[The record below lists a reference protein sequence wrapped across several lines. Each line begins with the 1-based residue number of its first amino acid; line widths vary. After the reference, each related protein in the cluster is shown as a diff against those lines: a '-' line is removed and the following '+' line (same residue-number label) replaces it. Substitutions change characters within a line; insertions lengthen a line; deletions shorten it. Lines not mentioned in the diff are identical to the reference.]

1 MEGGWGGVSKFIIKD
16 LSLGSQLVKTVRS
29 LLSLMLSQGMS
40 SSSGDRD
47 MAFTLSS
54 RLNTLQNK
62 GGEKMIRWLGR
73 WTEGRSPGFPS
84 PPPSHVSFQEQIQ
97 EHPLGPD
104 LGKVQR
110 MVQSVS
116 ECNELWD
123 FLKGSILVSLD
134 DIL

>member
-1 MEGGWGGVSKFIIKD
+1 
-16 LSLGSQLVKTVRS
+16 
-29 LLSLMLSQGMS
+29 
-40 SSSGDRD
+40 

-54 RLNTLQNK
+54 RLNTLQKEKENK
-62 GGEKMIRWLGR
+62 KIGHLASGKTPIPVF
-73 WTEGRSPGFPS
+73 S
-84 PPPSHVSFQEQIQ
+84 SHVSFQEQIQ

-104 LGKVQR
+104 LSKVQR
-110 MVQSVS
+110 MVESVS